1 MQVEAALALQP
12 PRAGGE
18 LGDRN
23 AAGLVDVERDRLHLA
38 HRLGD
43 LLEVVLGDVAA
54 ADLVGGH
61 ARLLGD
67 DAGGELLGRH
77 FEREEADHAAV
88 DRRRRS
94 VRPGLAAIGLGDVEG
109 DVGRQRRLA
118 HAGAAGED
126 DEVGGLQAA
135 HVAVEIGKAGGDAR
149 QTAVALVSL
158 GRHVDGGLERVGEA
172 LEAAVVAAALGDG
185 VEAPLRFLDLVARAR
200 IDRRVIGDVD
210 HVLADLDQLAA
221 NREVVDGAAVVEGVD
236 DRRRLGGEA
245 GEILLHG
252 DAAEVVLAEEGL
264 ERDRRGDLAGA
275 DQRAGDLVDAA
286 VDLLDEVL
294 GLEEIGD
301 AVEGVVVDQ
310 DRAEQRLLGL
320 DVERRAAIGALA
332 RIGGGEPAGEI
343 FDSRHGAL
351 RNRVC
356 DRKCCE
362 RERDATKREG

>member
-1 MQVEAALALQP
+1 MATP
-12 PRAGGE
+12 
-18 LGDRN
+18 
-23 AAGLVDVERDRLHLA
+23 
-38 HRLGD
+38 
-43 LLEVVLGDVAA
+43 
-54 ADLVGGH
+54 
-61 ARLLGD
+61 
-67 DAGGELLGRH
+67 
-77 FEREEADHAAV
+77 
-88 DRRRRS
+88 
-94 VRPGLAAIGLGDVEG
+94 
-109 DVGRQRRLA
+109 
-118 HAGAAGED
+118 
-126 DEVGGLQAA
+126 DE
-135 HVAVEIGKAGGDAR
+135 I
-149 QTAVALVSL
+149 AVALVGL
-158 GRHVDGGLERVGEA
+158 GGHVDGDLQRVGEA

-185 VEAPLRFLDLVARAR
+185 VEAPLGLLDLVARAR

-210 HVLADLDQLAA
+210 DVLADLDQLAA
-221 NREVVDGAAVVEGVD
+221 DREVVDGAAVVEGVD

-264 ERDRRGDLAGA
+264 ERDRRRDLAGA

-310 DRAEQRLLGL
+310 DRAEQGLLGL

-351 RNRVC
+351 RSSLLIVGEANANATGTGKGRIARERRALARVLS
-356 DRKCCE
+356 RFAVVCE
-362 RERDATKREG
+362 RAAAQLAQLSPQIPSGEFVAPSTLDSRLSRRKGAPWRRHIPSPGGRPARRRASPP